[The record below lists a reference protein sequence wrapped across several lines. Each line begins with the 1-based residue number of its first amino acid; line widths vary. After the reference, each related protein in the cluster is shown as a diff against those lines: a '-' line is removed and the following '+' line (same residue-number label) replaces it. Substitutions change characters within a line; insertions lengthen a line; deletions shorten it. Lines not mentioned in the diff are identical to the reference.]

1 MLNKDDLVNLGILEY
16 LYNKKITTKKE
27 YIHTKE
33 ILIKKIESKLRG

>member
-27 YIHTKE
+27 YFD
-33 ILIKKIESKLRG
+33 IKNKLLSKLNRE